1 MNPQF
6 FGDSHDLFKYDLIA
20 SIMQDLKE
28 DLTSFT
34 FVPML
39 TKNRKPKKKDIAGMD
54 NDELWNFFNKFQG
67 DDVAD
72 YYFKTI
78 RKYFNSIGIKTKIFH
93 KSTLLFSKN
102 NRVKYF
108 DIVKAD
114 YPKNSLIFFD
124 PDTGLQDH
132 NITEKHLSYS
142 ELKDFFDR
150 MDNHSILMVYQ
161 HFFRDRKKH
170 SDFPSAIAS
179 LVKEKINV
187 NPIKIDDDSIM
198 FLFLVRDPDL
208 KQKLE
213 RAHDLYKK
221 KYKGSFHK
229 KMQETS

>member
-132 NITEKHLSYS
+132 NITEKHLSY
-142 ELKDFFDR
+142 
-150 MDNHSILMVYQ
+150 
-161 HFFRDRKKH
+161 
-170 SDFPSAIAS
+170 
-179 LVKEKINV
+179 
-187 NPIKIDDDSIM
+187 
-198 FLFLVRDPDL
+198 
-208 KQKLE
+208 
-213 RAHDLYKK
+213 
-221 KYKGSFHK
+221 
-229 KMQETS
+229 